1 MSNPLHFQGFIRGV
15 EYQAQLTEPLQRF
28 VFEAFDVNTAPS
40 YGLIQFD
47 ENAAIAYSKWVSPK
61 RTRSYPFA
69 RIYNTY
75 NAPKLLTIIP
85 VVKDEGQDGD
95 FDKIQYSTIS
105 WMNLL
110 NVYIVLG
117 YYEDAAKNNSPRQKQ
132 RQKLTKQRFQ
142 NEFIKAQILEISK
155 YRQSALHW
163 NKNLF
168 EERFIQI
175 FETALTAYQMISAQ
189 TSVQVH
195 DYASARR
202 YLDTIVADF
211 EQFKQ
216 ISLRSSQQA
225 SLREVATTHLH
236 EYLADGAKAT
246 FHIENYLGGVYYLTA
261 DEVMFQDGQWM
272 IQESKHS
279 TRKALPDLSDIQ
291 DGLFK
296 LIVYSNLSELKL
308 GSVQVPFSVRLKLT
322 GKPILGSLMM
332 PCDAI
337 ALNHFLAVNRGV
349 FTKRQCEI
357 IVDLNKEAQSNNNLE
372 IEVNAGN

>member
-211 EQFKQ
+211 EQFKNL
-216 ISLRSSQQA
+216 SLKSSQQA
-225 SLREVATTHLH
+225 SLREVRTTHLH
-236 EYLADGAKAT
+236 EYLAGGTKAT

-261 DEVMFQDGQWM
+261 DEVICQEGQWM

-279 TRKALPDLSDIQ
+279 TRKSLPDLSDIQ

-308 GSVQVPFSVRLKLT
+308 GSTNVPFSVRLKLT
-322 GKPILGSLMM
+322 GKAILGSLMM
-332 PCDAI
+332 PCEAI
-337 ALNHFLAVNRGV
+337 ALNHFLAVNRSV
-349 FTKRQCEI
+349 FTKRQREI
-357 IVDLNKEAQSNNNLE
+357 IVALNKEAQNNNNLE